1 MSALEKAAGQGKDSH
16 RGPQAAT
23 EVGEERSQFRGTR
36 ERIGTLAAFV
46 VDVRFEQI
54 PGIRPGP
61 LSLSFAKSSSLERNL
76 AGRIGPSSKRVH
88 GPCRPQWS
96 SAAYDPPLWAP
107 GGNA

>member
-1 MSALEKAAGQGKDSH
+1 MSALEKAAGQGKDSY

-61 LSLSFAKSSSLERNL
+61 LSLFRQELEP
-76 AGRIGPSSKRVH
+76 GEKPSWSDW
-88 GPCRPQWS
+88 PQQ
-96 SAAYDPPLWAP
+96 
-107 GGNA
+107 